1 MLPLVVGA
9 GLWVLWTY
17 NSHHCTQ
24 DPLEAKAHRRAQ
36 GIQSRTLW
44 QVAAMTWPR
53 RLDSL
58 SFRELLPRRSPSLQ
72 HREHVVLAIVTL
84 QAPTPSDARA
94 RVRLGDSEG
103 VWLCMVRL
111 WMLCN
116 VELLYYFSSW
126 TRMLFVVF
134 EHYGLWCMFLFWLY
148 CTYHLVPWILSMSI
162 CYVCGFH
169 NVRET
174 RESLAIFFVI

>member
-1 MLPLVVGA
+1 M
-9 GLWVLWTY
+9 
-17 NSHHCTQ
+17 Q

-72 HREHVVLAIVTL
+72 HREHVVLEIVTL

-103 VWLCMVRL
+103 VGLWLLGL

-116 VELLYYFSSW
+116 MELVYYFNSW
-126 TRMLFVVF
+126 TRMLFEVF
-134 EHYGLWCMFLFWLY
+134 QLYGLLTLNIMD
-148 CTYHLVPWILSMSI
+148 
-162 CYVCGFH
+162 CYV
-169 NVRET
+169 
-174 RESLAIFFVI
+174 

>member
-36 GIQSRTLW
+36 GIQSRTLR
-44 QVAAMTWPR
+44 QVPVRTWPR
-53 RLDSL
+53 RLERL
-58 SFRELLPRRSPSLQ
+58 SFREHLLRRSPSLQ
-72 HREHVVLAIVTL
+72 HREHVVLEIVTL

-103 VWLCMVRL
+103 VGLWLLGL

-116 VELLYYFSSW
+116 MELVYYFNSW
-126 TRMLFVVF
+126 TRMLFEVF
-134 EHYGLWCMFLFWLY
+134 QHYGLLTLNIMD
-148 CTYHLVPWILSMSI
+148 
-162 CYVCGFH
+162 CYV
-169 NVRET
+169 
-174 RESLAIFFVI
+174 

>member
-9 GLWVLWTY
+9 GLWVRWTY

-44 QVAAMTWPR
+44 QVAAMTWLR

-58 SFRELLPRRSPSLQ
+58 SFRELLPRRSPNLQ
-72 HREHVVLAIVTL
+72 HREHVVLVIVTL

-103 VWLCMVRL
+103 V
-111 WMLCN
+111 
-116 VELLYYFSSW
+116 
-126 TRMLFVVF
+126 
-134 EHYGLWCMFLFWLY
+134 
-148 CTYHLVPWILSMSI
+148 
-162 CYVCGFH
+162 
-169 NVRET
+169 
-174 RESLAIFFVI
+174 